1 MGDSKA
7 DWWRHGGSAML
18 SACFRLLGS
27 LLGGI
32 IAFAVWLVAVL
43 IRMPRPPVPPSLAV
57 TLTAPVVTAAGF
69 GLGMLVAERLTQ
81 RRRRGLREVFL
92 WSWVGG
98 TIGTLAMFPFGG
110 MMAGFGLFGF
120 GMATLLIRE
129 VLAAADERRAL
140 ERQGISGPGRG

>member
-1 MGDSKA
+1 MDDLKG

-43 IRMPRPPVPPSLAV
+43 SRMPRPPVPPSFAV

-69 GLGMLVAERLTQ
+69 GLGMLFAERFTQ
-81 RRRRGLREVFL
+81 RRQGGVRGAFL
-92 WSWVGG
+92 WSLAGG
-98 TIGTLAMFPFGG
+98 TIGTLVMFPLGG
-110 MMAGFGLFGF
+110 MMAGFGLF
-120 GMATLLIRE
+120 
-129 VLAAADERRAL
+129 AL
-140 ERQGISGPGRG
+140 EQQPS